1 MQRPA
6 AIAVAIIVAVGLL
19 IGVYWRFH
27 GGEPEVEAAP
37 SPPPPAA
44 PVEAPRADPEPT
56 PIVLPPLAESDDML
70 LAMIE
75 GLSAHPR
82 LDDVVDVE
90 GIAATFVAAVV
101 AVANGES
108 PRAALEYLEPGDD
121 FAIAEREGRVVIDPA
136 SFERY
141 TWLTGVFSSLDATGA
156 AEVYAQLEPLFDEAY
171 HKAGYPNGRFRD
183 ALDAAMNV
191 LAATP
196 VPEGYV
202 EVRRGNVL
210 WEFRDPA
217 LEALSP
223 PQKHL
228 LRMGPANARLVQS
241 KIREIQAA
249 LGR

>member
-1 MQRPA
+1 
-6 AIAVAIIVAVGLL
+6 
-19 IGVYWRFH
+19 
-27 GGEPEVEAAP
+27 
-37 SPPPPAA
+37 
-44 PVEAPRADPEPT
+44 
-56 PIVLPPLAESDDML
+56 
-70 LAMIE
+70 MIE

-82 LDDVVDVE
+82 LGDVADID
-90 GIAATFVAAVV
+90 GIARTFVLAVV

-108 PRAALEYLEPGDD
+108 PAEPLGYLEPDQE
-121 FAIAEREGRVVIDPA
+121 FSIAEREGRVVIDPA

-141 TWLTGVFSSLDATGA
+141 TWVTGVFSSLDATGA
-156 AEVYAQLEPLFDEAY
+156 AEVYDQLEPLFDEAY
-171 HKAGYPNGRFRD
+171 RDLGYPDGQFRD
-183 ALDAAMNV
+183 ALDEAMNR

-196 VPEGYV
+196 VPDGYV

-210 WEFRDPA
+210 WEFRDPT